1 MRTGIIEL
9 QLKEMQEYLP
19 VMDRKNLNVSAVTV
33 GWHISH
39 SLKVLRKVFQ
49 LLEDSDPEDYKKQF
63 SFLRHYI
70 FLFRRIPRGK
80 AKAPSAVLPDKD
92 LQASVLEI
100 EIGELR
106 DQLPQLKE
114 LPKKAF
120 YRHHMF
126 GDLDRD
132 QTIRFLQIH
141 TEHHLKIIRDILK

>member
-1 MRTGIIEL
+1 MKTGLLEL
-9 QLKEMQEYLP
+9 QLKELREYLP
-19 VMDRKNLNVSAVTV
+19 VIDQKNISVSAVNV

-39 SLKVLRKVFQ
+39 SLKVLHNVFQ
-49 LLEDSDPEDYKKQF
+49 ILENSDPKRFKKQF

-92 LQASVLEI
+92 LQAAILEKEI
-100 EIGELR
+100 EHLR
-106 DQLPQLKE
+106 HQLPQLQD

-126 GDLDRD
+126 GDLNRD
-132 QTIRFLQIH
+132 QTIKFLGIH
-141 TEHHLKIIRDILK
+141 TEHHLKIVRDILK

>member
-19 VMDRKNLNVSAVTV
+19 VMDSKDLNVSAVTV

-39 SLKVLRKVFQ
+39 SLKVLRNVIQ
-49 LLEDSDPEDYKKQF
+49 LLKDSNPENYKRQF

-92 LQASVLEI
+92 LQASVLEKEI
-100 EIGELR
+100 ESVR
-106 DQLPQLKE
+106 VQLPQLQD

-132 QTIRFLQIH
+132 QTVKFLGIH